1 MLGVASER
9 RPGAQVAQPCNPTT
23 PLMPRRRRVPEMFS
37 EAGVE
42 PSLDDLINDPT
53 TAALMQRDG
62 ISITHLRSLILAVR
76 DNLRAR

>member
-1 MLGVASER
+1 
-9 RPGAQVAQPCNPTT
+9 
-23 PLMPRRRRVPEMFS
+23 MFS